1 MTDETQWVT
10 VSTAQ
15 NEFEAELTRQQRLD
29 AVGIPVVLEPAGARA
44 YLGASS
50 PFEVKVPA
58 EKLADAQEALQ

>member
-15 NEFEAELTRQQRLD
+15 NEFEAELTRQQLD